1 MNLKRGSN
9 TNPPNRNER
18 ETVDYTVLVF
28 VKQVPDTQNIT
39 GDAMT
44 PEGTVNR
51 AALPAIFNP
60 EDLNA
65 LELALQLKDR
75 YQAKVVVAT
84 MGPPNAAEVLRNSLF
99 RGADEA
105 ILLTDRA
112 FAGADTLATSYAL
125 SCVAAKLGKVDLIL
139 CGRQAIDG
147 DTAQVGPQIAEKLQL
162 PQICYTEEVIE
173 LTGNKIVARRAIEG
187 GYEIL
192 ESPLPALLTVIDA
205 NEPRPMAAHKI
216 MKYKRARTK
225 SEVAKAFGT
234 DRAGEVAAE
243 IERLRAKNLLIEE
256 WSADDSGADR
266 SRCGL
271 AGSPTKVK
279 KITNVVLT
287 ASEAKTIEPTAEG
300 INDLMHELIS
310 DHTLG

>member
-1 MNLKRGSN
+1 MSYNI
-9 TNPPNRNER
+9 
-18 ETVDYTVLVF
+18 LVF

-44 PEGTVNR
+44 LEGTVNR

-75 YQAKVVVAT
+75 YGARVTVAT
-84 MGPPNAAEVLRNSLF
+84 MGMPAAAETLRQALY
-99 RGADEA
+99 RGADHA
-105 ILLTDRA
+105 ILVTDRA
-112 FAGADTLATSYAL
+112 LAGADTLATSYAL
-125 SCVAAKLGKVDLIL
+125 SKVAEKLGNVDLVL

-147 DTAQVGPQIAEKLQL
+147 DTAQVGPQIAEKLGI
-162 PQICYTEEVIE
+162 PQICYVEEVQE
-173 LTGNKIVARRAIEG
+173 LSGKSIRCRRAIEG

-205 NEPRPMAAHKI
+205 NSPRPMNAKRI
-216 MKYKRARTK
+216 MKYKRSRTPG
-225 SEVAKAFGT
+225 EVAKEHENDNYTTNVDGEIEKLSA
-234 DRAGEVAAE
+234 AGLLIDQFSAADIAAE
-243 IERLRAKNLLIEE
+243 P
-256 WSADDSGADR
+256 DR
-266 SRCGL
+266 IGF

-279 KITNVVLT
+279 QVMSVVLT
-287 ASEAKTIEPTAEG
+287 AGEVKTISPDAAG
-300 INDLMHELIS
+300 IAGLIHELIS

>member
-1 MNLKRGSN
+1 MSYNI
-9 TNPPNRNER
+9 
-18 ETVDYTVLVF
+18 LVF

-75 YQAKVVVAT
+75 YGARVTVAT
-84 MGPPNAAEVLRNSLF
+84 MGMPAAAETLRQSLY
-99 RGADEA
+99 RGADAA
-105 ILLTDRA
+105 ILVTDRA
-112 FAGADTLATSYAL
+112 LAGADTLATSYAL
-125 SCVAAKLGKVDLIL
+125 SKVVEKLGNVDLVL

-147 DTAQVGPQIAEKLQL
+147 DTAQVGPQIAEKLHI
-162 PQICYTEEVIE
+162 PQICYVEEVQE
-173 LTGNKIVARRAIEG
+173 LSGKTIRCRRAIEG
-187 GYEIL
+187 GYEVL

-205 NEPRPMAAHKI
+205 NLPRPMSAKKI
-216 MKYKRARTK
+216 MKYKRARTPGELEK
-225 SEVAKAFGT
+225 EPA
-234 DRAGEVAAE
+234 AGSVDA
-243 IERLRAKNLLIEE
+243 LRAKNLLIEQF
-256 WSADDSGADR
+256 SASDIGAEPDR
-266 SRCGL
+266 IGF

-279 KITNVVLT
+279 QVMSVVLT
-287 ASEAKTIEPTAEG
+287 AGEAKRISPDANG
-300 INDLMHELIS
+300 IGELIHELIS

>member
-1 MNLKRGSN
+1 MS
-9 TNPPNRNER
+9 
-18 ETVDYTVLVF
+18 YTVLVF

-39 GDAMT
+39 GEAMKAD
-44 PEGTVNR
+44 GTVNR

-75 YQAKVVVAT
+75 YGAKVVVGT
-84 MGPPNAAEVLRNSLF
+84 MGPPAAADVLRDALF

-105 ILLTDRA
+105 LLLTDRA

-125 SCVAAKLGKVDLIL
+125 SCAAKKVGNVDLIL

-147 DTAQVGPQIAEKLQL
+147 DTAQVGPQLAEKLKM
-162 PQICYTEEVIE
+162 PQICYVEEVLE
-173 LTGNKIVARRAIEG
+173 LAENKIVARRAIEG

-192 ESPLPALLTVIDA
+192 ESPLPCLLTVIDA
-205 NEPRPMAAHKI
+205 NDPRPPAAKRI
-216 MKYKRARTK
+216 MKYKRAMTK
-225 SEVAKAFGT
+225 SEINKKVSDPYTGNADA
-234 DRAGEVAAE
+234 DAE
-243 IERLRAKNLLIEE
+243 IKALEAKGLIIAELTAE
-256 WSADDSGADR
+256 AVNADPARVGM
-266 SRCGL
+266 

-279 KITNVVLT
+279 AIQSVVL
-287 ASEAKTIEPTAEG
+287 AGGEAKKIEPTTEG
-300 INDLMHELIS
+300 INALIHELIA

>member
-1 MNLKRGSN
+1 MSYNI
-9 TNPPNRNER
+9 
-18 ETVDYTVLVF
+18 LVF

-75 YQAKVVVAT
+75 YGARVTVAT
-84 MGPPNAAEVLRNSLF
+84 MGMPAAAETLRQALY
-99 RGADEA
+99 RGADHA
-105 ILLTDRA
+105 ILVTDRA
-112 FAGADTLATSYAL
+112 LAGADTLATSYAL
-125 SCVAAKLGKVDLIL
+125 SKVAEKRGNVDLVL

-147 DTAQVGPQIAEKLQL
+147 DTAQVGPQIAEKLGIPQL
-162 PQICYTEEVIE
+162 CYVEEVQE
-173 LTGNKIVARRAIEG
+173 LSAKSIRCRRAIEG

-205 NEPRPMAAHKI
+205 NSPRPMNAKRI
-216 MKYKRARTK
+216 MKYKRSRTPG
-225 SEVAKAFGT
+225 EVAKEHENDNYTTNVDGEIEKLNA
-234 DRAGEVAAE
+234 AGLLIDQFSAADIAAE
-243 IERLRAKNLLIEE
+243 P
-256 WSADDSGADR
+256 DR
-266 SRCGL
+266 IGF

-279 KITNVVLT
+279 QVMSVVLT
-287 ASEAKTIEPTAEG
+287 AGEVKQISPDAAG
-300 INDLMHELIS
+300 IAGLIHELIS